1 MEYKLIEVSQ
11 EKVNLAKE
19 KLKNLK
25 LFTDPEQFISF
36 FNSGFL
42 SVNSPEI
49 KDAAKTVA
57 AAYRNVKLFGNKLII
72 KTAEEVAFDTSLELL
87 RGWRAVSTLKRV
99 AVEMLEESFSVDTL
113 LLFTDKSPGIIH
125 YEGLSEDG
133 ESIVLQKY
141 WMRDRVV
148 GGNAALVN
156 NIFLGKYVFEYS
168 TSSEENII
176 GIKLSDVVDIDDSFI
191 LDIQN
196 QLIAKT
202 LEAGGIDVRESSK
215 SDEENEENE
224 ENNDNSPW

>member
-99 AVEMLEESFSVDTL
+99 AVEMLEESFAVDTL

-168 TSSEENII
+168 TSPEENII

>member
-99 AVEMLEESFSVDTL
+99 AVEMLEESFAVETL

-133 ESIVLQKY
+133 ESIILQKY

>member
-36 FNSGFL
+36 FNSEFL
-42 SVNSPEI
+42 SVNPPEI

-99 AVEMLEESFSVDTL
+99 AVEMLEESFAVDTL

-168 TSSEENII
+168 TSTEENII

-215 SDEENEENE
+215 PDEENE

>member
-99 AVEMLEESFSVDTL
+99 AVEMLEESFAVDTL

-215 SDEENEENE
+215 PDEENE

>member
-99 AVEMLEESFSVDTL
+99 AVEMLEESFAVDTL

-148 GGNAALVN
+148 E
-156 NIFLGKYVFEYS
+156 FS
-168 TSSEENII
+168 
-176 GIKLSDVVDIDDSFI
+176 
-191 LDIQN
+191 QN
-196 QLIAKT
+196 H
-202 LEAGGIDVRESSK
+202 
-215 SDEENEENE
+215 
-224 ENNDNSPW
+224 

>member
-99 AVEMLEESFSVDTL
+99 AVEMLEESFAVETL

>member
-1 MEYKLIEVSQ
+1 
-11 EKVNLAKE
+11 
-19 KLKNLK
+19 
-25 LFTDPEQFISF
+25 
-36 FNSGFL
+36 
-42 SVNSPEI
+42 
-49 KDAAKTVA
+49 
-57 AAYRNVKLFGNKLII
+57 
-72 KTAEEVAFDTSLELL
+72 
-87 RGWRAVSTLKRV
+87 
-99 AVEMLEESFSVDTL
+99 
-113 LLFTDKSPGIIH
+113 
-125 YEGLSEDG
+125 LSEDG

-168 TSSEENII
+168 TSPEENII

>member
-99 AVEMLEESFSVDTL
+99 AVEMLEESFAVDTL

-168 TSSEENII
+168 TSPEENII

-215 SDEENEENE
+215 SDEENEEN
-224 ENNDNSPW
+224 NDNSPW

>member
-1 MEYKLIEVSQ
+1 LEYKLIEVSQ

-99 AVEMLEESFSVDTL
+99 AVEMLEESFAVDTL

-168 TSSEENII
+168 TSPEENII

>member
-99 AVEMLEESFSVDTL
+99 AVEMLEESFAVDTL

-168 TSSEENII
+168 TSPEENII

-224 ENNDNSPW
+224 ENNDNPPW

>member
-49 KDAAKTVA
+49 KEAAKTVA

-87 RGWRAVSTLKRV
+87 RGWRAVSTLKRI
-99 AVEMLEESFSVDTL
+99 AVEMLEESFAVDTL

-133 ESIVLQKY
+133 ENIVLQKY
-141 WMRDRVV
+141 WMRDKVV
-148 GGNAALVN
+148 AGNAALVN

-168 TSSEENII
+168 TSPEENII

-215 SDEENEENE
+215 PDEEYED
-224 ENNDNSPW
+224 NNDNTPW

>member
-49 KDAAKTVA
+49 KEAAKTVA

-87 RGWRAVSTLKRV
+87 RGWRAVSTLKRI
-99 AVEMLEESFSVDTL
+99 AVEMLEESFAVDTL

-133 ESIVLQKY
+133 ENIVLQKY
-141 WMRDRVV
+141 WMRDKVV
-148 GGNAALVN
+148 AGNAALVN

-168 TSSEENII
+168 TLPEENII

-215 SDEENEENE
+215 PDEEYED
-224 ENNDNSPW
+224 NNDNTPW

>member
-99 AVEMLEESFSVDTL
+99 AVEMLEESFAVETL

-215 SDEENEENE
+215 LDEENE

>member
-1 MEYKLIEVSQ
+1 LEYKLIEVSQ

-49 KDAAKTVA
+49 KEAAKTVA

-87 RGWRAVSTLKRV
+87 RGWRAVSTLKRI
-99 AVEMLEESFSVDTL
+99 AVEMLEESFAVDTL

-133 ESIVLQKY
+133 EDIVLQKY
-141 WMRDRVV
+141 WMRDKVV
-148 GGNAALVN
+148 AGNAALVN

-168 TSSEENII
+168 TSPEENII

-215 SDEENEENE
+215 PDEEYED
-224 ENNDNSPW
+224 NNDNTPW

>member
-1 MEYKLIEVSQ
+1 LEYKLIEVSQ

-99 AVEMLEESFSVDTL
+99 AVEMLEESFAVDTL

-215 SDEENEENE
+215 PDEENE

>member
-99 AVEMLEESFSVDTL
+99 AVEMLEESFAVDTL

-168 TSSEENII
+168 TSPEENII

-215 SDEENEENE
+215 PDEENE

>member
-99 AVEMLEESFSVDTL
+99 AVEMLEESFAVDTL

-215 SDEENEENE
+215 SDEENEEN
-224 ENNDNSPW
+224 NDNSPW

>member
-49 KDAAKTVA
+49 KEAAKTVA

-87 RGWRAVSTLKRV
+87 RGWRAVSTLKRI
-99 AVEMLEESFSVDTL
+99 AVEMLEESFAVDTL

-133 ESIVLQKY
+133 EDIVLQKY
-141 WMRDRVV
+141 WMRDKVV
-148 GGNAALVN
+148 AGNAALVN

-168 TSSEENII
+168 TSPEENII

-215 SDEENEENE
+215 PDEEYED
-224 ENNDNSPW
+224 NNDNTPW

>member
-1 MEYKLIEVSQ
+1 MDYKLIEVSSD
-11 EKVNLAKE
+11 KVNLAKE
-19 KLKNLK
+19 KLKKLK

-49 KDAAKTVA
+49 KDVARTVA
-57 AAYRNVKLFGNKLII
+57 SAYRNVKLFGNKLII
-72 KTAEEVAFDTSLELL
+72 KTEEEVAFDTSLELL

-99 AVEMLEESFSVDTL
+99 AVEMLEESFAVDTL

-133 ESIVLQKY
+133 ENIVIQKY
-141 WMRDRVV
+141 WMRDKVV
-148 GGNAALVN
+148 AGNAALVN

-168 TSSEENII
+168 TSPEENII

-196 QLIAKT
+196 QLITKT
-202 LEAGGIDVRESSK
+202 LEAGGVDVRMNSQI
-215 SDEENEENE
+215 EEEEE
-224 ENNDNSPW
+224 DNNDTTPWQ

>member
-99 AVEMLEESFSVDTL
+99 AVEMLEESFAVDTL

>member
-11 EKVNLAKE
+11 EKVNSAKE
-19 KLKNLK
+19 KLKKLK

-72 KTAEEVAFDTSLELL
+72 KTEEEVAFDTSLELL

-99 AVEMLEESFSVDTL
+99 AVEMLEESFAVDTL

-168 TSSEENII
+168 TSPEENII